1 MENTIRTF
9 RLNEFR
15 TRTFRSSEALKIS
28 SPEQAIDFVNER
40 GFIFFWPVKGIIFP
54 SLWSAVAGDR
64 PVADNHEDPGHI
76 SWEWKDSLLDK
87 KVWYY
92 ARILRGKNTIVSMD
106 TIPFFYA
113 LSPNYGDPEA
123 DLEEQYFQGH
133 LPMEA
138 KQIFETLLRKG
149 PLDTISLRKEAHLT
163 GEHSNSPFARAL
175 DLLQRQLVVLPVKV
189 VEAGAWNYAFVYD
202 LTHRYLPDL
211 PEKARFITENHAM
224 EQLLIMFFSSL
235 GAASSKQINSLFRW
249 DPNLLQPML
258 DRMVKSGILR
268 DNIHLEDSAES
279 FYCLTAHLDSLL

>member
-1 MENTIRTF
+1 MQISIKAS
-9 RLNEFR
+9 RLDEFR
-15 TRTFRSSEALKIS
+15 KRTFRSSDDWHLR
-28 SPEQAIDFVNER
+28 SPEQAVDYVNER
-40 GFIFFWPVKGIIFP
+40 GFIFFWPVKGVSFP
-54 SLWSAVAGDR
+54 SLWAAVAGER
-64 PVADNHEDPGHI
+64 PVAEAHEDAGHI
-76 SWEWKDSLLDK
+76 TWDWKDSLLDK

-92 ARILRGKNTIVSMD
+92 ARILRGKNTIVSME

-163 GEHSNSPFARAL
+163 GERSNSPFTRAL

-211 PEKARFITENHAM
+211 PEKARYISEAHAM
-224 EQLLIMFFSSL
+224 EQLLIRFFASL
-235 GAASSKQINSLFRW
+235 GAASFKQTNALFRW

-258 DRMVKSGILR
+258 DRLVKTGILR
-268 DNIHLEDSAES
+268 ESIHLENTAES
-279 FYCLTAHLDSLL
+279 LYCLSTDLDSLL